1 MERIMFGGSFDPIH
15 LGHVSMVS
23 FLLKQ
28 EAVGSVLVVPAACS
42 PFKTGKK
49 LCDGK
54 HRLEMCKIAFEGMEN
69 VEISDV
75 EFSLPIPSFTIN
87 TLEAL
92 KKRYVGQKLGL
103 LIGGDS
109 AMSLCK
115 WKDSGKIIKTAKIYA
130 AVREEADRGKIENEL
145 SRLCADYAV
154 ISMPKIDI
162 SSTIIRERLKNKQSC
177 KGLLPEKVEGYI
189 IENGLYG

>member
-1 MERIMFGGSFDPIH
+1 METIMFGGSFDPVH

-28 EAVGSVLVVPAACS
+28 KNDGRVLVVPAACS
-42 PFKTGKK
+42 PFKTDKK

-54 HRLEMCKIAFEGMEN
+54 HRLEMCRIAFEGLKN

-75 EFSLPIPSFTIN
+75 EFHLPTPSFTVN

-92 KKRYVGQKLGL
+92 KKRYNGQKLGL
-103 LIGGDS
+103 LLGGDS
-109 AMSLCK
+109 VMSLCK

-130 AVREEADRGKIENEL
+130 AVREDAGRGQIEAEL
-145 SRLCADYAV
+145 SRLCADYTV
-154 ISMPKIDI
+154 ISMNETDV
-162 SSTIIRERLKNKQSC
+162 SSTVIRERLKNKQSC
-177 KGLLPEKVEGYI
+177 KGLLPEGVERYI
-189 IENGLYG
+189 IENRLYG

>member
-1 MERIMFGGSFDPIH
+1 
-15 LGHVSMVS
+15 MVS

-28 EAVGSVLVVPAACS
+28 ETVGSVLVVPAACS

-49 LCDGK
+49 LCGGK

-75 EFSLPIPSFTIN
+75 EFYLPTPSFTVN

-92 KKRYVGQKLGL
+92 KKRYEGQKLGL

-109 AMSLCK
+109 VMSLCK

-145 SRLCADYAV
+145 SRLCADYIV